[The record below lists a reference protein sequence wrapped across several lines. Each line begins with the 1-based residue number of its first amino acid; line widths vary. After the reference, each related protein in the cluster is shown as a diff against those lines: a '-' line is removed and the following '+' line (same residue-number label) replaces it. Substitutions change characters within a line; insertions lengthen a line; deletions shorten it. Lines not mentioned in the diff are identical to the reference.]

1 MKIDNI
7 EEEAGLFCWYRRHM
21 NTSRNIVL
29 LLLYPTIV
37 ALISYCVTRILSSIN
52 YVSCSIKNSI
62 KQDNK
67 TTQQQPCECCER
79 SEHREHREHREPREP
94 REPRDSRKYTRLQC
108 ACKRAC
114 KRVYTWL
121 KGVGKKI
128 KILLTVIK
136 IETIRF
142 VIGDQI
148 KIYPSAGYAVISYY
162 YCGQIKQMLVDYDQS
177 KLVSQS
183 SIEMKYGSLDIT
195 NFPGVPYSFHSK
207 CGILCTHLETGRSVI
222 YTDNIV
228 PYFCSDLL
236 EDEKHTSTTCT
247 NIMYNMMVDDQDSLV
262 NEETFDFPMSL
273 SEMSHKEI

>member
-7 EEEAGLFCWYRRHM
+7 EEEEAGLFCWYRRHM
-21 NTSRNIVL
+21 NTSRDIVL
-29 LLLYPTIV
+29 LLVYPAII
-37 ALISYCVTRILSSIN
+37 ALISYCVTGIFSSIN
-52 YVSCSIKNSI
+52 YVSYSIKNSI

-67 TTQQQPCECCER
+67 TTQPCECCER
-79 SEHREHREHREPREP
+79 SERSEPREHS
-94 REPRDSRKYTRLQC
+94 EPRDRRKYTRLQC
-108 ACKRAC
+108 VCK
-114 KRVYTWL
+114 KVYTWL

-128 KILLTVIK
+128 KILLTLIK

-142 VIGDQI
+142 VLGDQI

-162 YCGQIKQMLVDYDQS
+162 YCGQIKHMLVDYDQS

-207 CGILCTHLETGRSVI
+207 CGILGTHVETGRSVI

-228 PYFCSDLL
+228 PHFCSDLL
-236 EDEKHTSTTCT
+236 EDEQHTFTIDET
-247 NIMYNMMVDDQDSLV
+247 NMYNMMLDDQDSLV

-273 SEMSHKEI
+273 SEMSHKDI